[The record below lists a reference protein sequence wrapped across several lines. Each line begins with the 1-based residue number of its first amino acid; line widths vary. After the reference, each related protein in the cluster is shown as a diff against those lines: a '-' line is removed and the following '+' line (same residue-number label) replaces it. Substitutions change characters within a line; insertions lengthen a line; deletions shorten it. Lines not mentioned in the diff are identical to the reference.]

1 MSAEALGVL
10 DNVRLIRWLL
20 GHSEK
25 IPVLMGY
32 LDAYKDAGTIAEKIR
47 TGVVPTLLLLADI
60 IDTLPN
66 AQVAAVVLGDVQAQ
80 AVGLGIDWS
89 ALEQLAQFLLPI
101 VIDLILKYR

>member
-47 TGVVPTLLLLADI
+47 SGVVPTLLLLADI
-60 IDTLPN
+60 IETLPN
-66 AQVAAVVLGDVQAQ
+66 AQVAEVNAGNVKAQ
-80 AVGLGIDWS
+80 ALMAGVNWDKLQ
-89 ALEQLAQFLLPI
+89 ELAAFLLPI
-101 VIDLILKYR
+101 VLDTLLKHR